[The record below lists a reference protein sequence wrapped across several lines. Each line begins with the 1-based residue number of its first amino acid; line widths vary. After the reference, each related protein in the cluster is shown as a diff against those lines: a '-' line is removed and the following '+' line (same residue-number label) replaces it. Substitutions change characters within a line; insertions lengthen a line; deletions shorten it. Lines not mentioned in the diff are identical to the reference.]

1 MRSKGAAS
9 RAQPRIGLRRAASFS
24 VWVAPSAMVEDA
36 TGMSPRKTVTLAPD
50 DQGYP
55 SFFFLLPAERVYCIV
70 TS

>member
-1 MRSKGAAS
+1 
-9 RAQPRIGLRRAASFS
+9 
-24 VWVAPSAMVEDA
+24 MVEDA